1 MLKMPKHGRN
11 KTQYHLIKLPAAAC
25 GERQEKTR
33 RAGAI
38 LDPSSQTTHPPW
50 NPIGS
55 TFQHPWHSHP
65 TPLCLSSCN
74 SPRPGS
80 PTSQHPWHP
89 HPTLLCLSSCNSPR
103 PGSPLSPSSL
113 CSSSPQVLFCWI
125 WSPLV
130 PTASHLTQSQNQ
142 NPCKHTAAHA
152 PVISNLLF
160 FCWPLSSVAHGL
172 LVAHRNLW
180 KVPLL
185 CTPYAICTH

>member
-33 RAGAI
+33 RAVAI

-55 TFQHPWHSHP
+55 TFQHPWHSHL
-65 TPLCLSSCN
+65 TA
-74 SPRPGS
+74 
-80 PTSQHPWHP
+80 
-89 HPTLLCLSSCNSPR
+89 LCLSSCNSPR

-130 PTASHLTQSQNQ
+130 LTASHLTQSQNQ

-152 PVISNLLF
+152 PVISSLLF

-185 CTPYAICTH
+185 CTLYAICTH